1 MDRRLAALLVAALV
15 TGPLAARRASAAP
28 ALPQRTTGVALGPT
42 QLTVSVGLQ
51 DLFGPDE
58 RARLT
63 SGFATRVLV
72 RVALQQDGADAAAE
86 PLAVAY
92 QRTEIVYD
100 IWDERFRLRIT
111 RGTGPDVRLE
121 ARTPDEA
128 IARAAAVW
136 QLPVVE
142 AARLRPGV
150 SYVLTFRG
158 DLNPISEELLADV
171 RRWIVQPARGE
182 RRVGAGDSFFGSF
195 VSIFVNPRV
204 EDSERQLR
212 FVSQRFDVG
221 QLAAPRQ
228 PPQSPPRQKQEA
240 PR

>member
-1 MDRRLAALLVAALV
+1 MIARRLAALLVVAS
-15 TGPLAARRASAAP
+15 LAVPCVAGAAP
-28 ALPQRTTGVALGPT
+28 GGGLARRTTGLSVTPT
-42 QLTVSVGLQ
+42 HLAVSVGLQ
-51 DLFGPDE
+51 DLFGPED

-72 RVALQQDGADAAAE
+72 RVALQEEGAAE

-100 IWDERFRLRIT
+100 IWDERFQLRIT

-128 IARAAAVW
+128 VARAAAVW

-150 SYVLTFRG
+150 AYVLTFRG
-158 DLNPISEELLADV
+158 DLNPISEELMSDV
-171 RRWIVQPARGE
+171 RRWLVQPARGE
-182 RRVGAGDSFFGSF
+182 RRVGTGDSFFGSF
-195 VSIFVNPRV
+195 VSIFVNPRI

-212 FVSQRFDVG
+212 FVSQRFDLG
-221 QLAAPRQ
+221 QLGPRQ
-228 PPQSPPRQKQEA
+228 PRQEGGK
-240 PR
+240 

>member
-1 MDRRLAALLVAALV
+1 MMSSRRAALLVAALV
-15 TGPLAARRASAAP
+15 AGLPAPRANAAP
-28 ALPQRTTGVALGPT
+28 ALPQRTTGVALTPT
-42 QLTVSVGLQ
+42 QLAVSVGLQ

-150 SYVLTFRG
+150 PYVLTFRG

-221 QLAAPRQ
+221 QLPAPRPPQ
-228 PPQSPPRQKQEA
+228 PPQKQEA